1 MNIIQI
7 KRGAG
12 VPPVYGTS
20 SPNGLYPYELGFNT
34 SDSLVYINNGQACVP
49 VGCVPDT
56 LKTDQSVTTD
66 KVALIMTGTGVNV
79 TGYIYAA
86 NETQNGLL
94 TNTTQ
99 TIGGAKTFS
108 NDVSIEGALTVTG
121 TGTFNDDVYYGDNWA
136 LMDYEASGQLS
147 DVYLNSGTTT
157 PSDNTLLMSRHA
169 GGDGVTFGAEAST
182 SGVVL
187 SSGWDI
193 KIEDADL
200 QTSLVAVLGSSIV
213 V

>member
-56 LKTDQSVTTD
+56 LKTDQSATTD
-66 KVALIMTGTGVNV
+66 KVALMVTGTGVNV

-86 NETQNGLL
+86 NKTQNGLL
-94 TNTTQ
+94 TNTAQ
-99 TIGGAKTFS
+99 MIGGAKTFS
-108 NDVSIEGALTVTG
+108 SDVNVEGALTVTG
-121 TGTFNDDVYYGDNWA
+121 TGTFNDDVYYGDDWA

-147 DVYLNSGTTT
+147 DVYLNSGTAD

-200 QTSLVAVLGSSIV
+200 QTSLVAVLGSSIIV
-213 V
+213 